1 MAEPKAEGAG
11 RERSFDVVTAWLTS
25 PSVRRALAWLAG
37 VGMVSAW
44 SLAVM
49 GISMSLADSD
59 VEEWW
64 ILPLFGTAVL
74 ILALVAVYLL
84 RPRAAPSSRA
94 PFDDLRPPEH
104 SRTLEPPQP
113 PRQRR
118 LPAASETLLEP
129 LSDRELEILELL
141 PPAGRIVRSRPSSTS
156 LRAPSRLTSTT
167 SFARSRSETAR
178 RPWLGCASCT
188 CSAIAA
194 PR

>member
-1 MAEPKAEGAG
+1 MAELKAETAG

-37 VGMVSAW
+37 VGTVSAW

-49 GISMSLADSD
+49 GISMTLADSD

-118 LPAASETLLEP
+118 LPVASETIIEP
-129 LSDRELEILELL
+129 LSDRELEILELV
-141 PPAGRIVRSRPSSTS
+141 ATGRSNREIATELYVATGTVKAHINHIFRKVSVRNRTEAVA
-156 LRAPSRLTSTT
+156 RARELHLLGD
-167 SFARSRSETAR
+167 RSA
-178 RPWLGCASCT
+178 
-188 CSAIAA
+188 
-194 PR
+194 

>member
-1 MAEPKAEGAG
+1 MAELKAETAG

-37 VGMVSAW
+37 VGTVSAW

-49 GISMSLADSD
+49 GISMTLADSD

-118 LPAASETLLEP
+118 LPVASETLIEP
-129 LSDRELEILELL
+129 LSDRELEILELV
-141 PPAGRIVRSRPSSTS
+141 ATGRSNREIATELYVATGTVKAHINHIFRKVSVRNRTEAVA
-156 LRAPSRLTSTT
+156 RARELHLLGD
-167 SFARSRSETAR
+167 RSA
-178 RPWLGCASCT
+178 
-188 CSAIAA
+188 
-194 PR
+194 

>member
-1 MAEPKAEGAG
+1 MEEPRTEAAG

-37 VGMVSAW
+37 VGTVFAW

-49 GISMSLADSD
+49 GISMTLADSD

-104 SRTLEPPQP
+104 ARALEPPEP
-113 PRQRR
+113 LRQRR
-118 LPAASETLLEP
+118 LPAASDTLLEP
-129 LSDRELEILELL
+129 LSDRELEILELV
-141 PPAGRIVRSRPSSTS
+141 ATGRSNREIASELYVATGTVKAHINHIFRKVSVRNRTEAVA
-156 LRAPSRLTSTT
+156 RARELHLLGD
-167 SFARSRSETAR
+167 RSA
-178 RPWLGCASCT
+178 
-188 CSAIAA
+188 
-194 PR
+194 

>member
-1 MAEPKAEGAG
+1 MEEPRTEAAG

-74 ILALVAVYLL
+74 ILALVAALLL
-84 RPRAAPSSRA
+84 RPRGVPSSRA
-94 PFDDLRPPEH
+94 ALDDLPQEATSPR
-104 SRTLEPPQP
+104 EPQEPL
-113 PRQRR
+113 RQRR
-118 LPAASETLLEP
+118 VQAVGVGTLLEP

-167 SFARSRSETAR
+167 SFARSRSETAP
-178 RPWLGCASCT
+178 RPWPGRASCT

>member
-129 LSDRELEILELL
+129 LSDRELEILELV
-141 PPAGRIVRSRPSSTS
+141 ATGRSNREIASELYVATGTVKAHINNIFRKVSVRSRTEAVA
-156 LRAPSRLTSTT
+156 RARELHLL
-167 SFARSRSETAR
+167 ADRSA
-178 RPWLGCASCT
+178 
-188 CSAIAA
+188 
-194 PR
+194 

>member
-37 VGMVSAW
+37 VGTVSAW

-49 GISMSLADSD
+49 GISMTLADSD

-118 LPAASETLLEP
+118 LPVASETLIEP
-129 LSDRELEILELL
+129 LSDRELEILELV
-141 PPAGRIVRSRPSSTS
+141 ATGRSNREIATELYVATGTVKAHINHIFRKVSVRNRTEAVA
-156 LRAPSRLTSTT
+156 RARELHLLGD
-167 SFARSRSETAR
+167 RSA
-178 RPWLGCASCT
+178 
-188 CSAIAA
+188 
-194 PR
+194 